1 MAESNLV
8 QTLAIWGAVTGTI
21 GTVTGVIGL
30 ILRYRSHKRDNP
42 FLQCDSDFSFEH
54 SSGDAHPKH
63 KVTVRSVGR
72 RPVIVDY
79 VRYFMRPG
87 RRWHR
92 VFRWYHWS
100 KKRWIYDQTPRNP
113 INLPE
118 GTKED
123 IYISVPNGFPLGE
136 VLKAEVHDQ
145 AKNMWK
151 VSWPRFRRLCRLI
164 RNEKLGE
171 IEEENSRQQCK
182 VVGYLAGEHFYVY
195 THWNQEPGK
204 KNTFKGHFSRFQT
217 RDEYERKWTDIVD
230 HQVPKFLKEEASEIK

>member
-1 MAESNLV
+1 MEESNLI

-42 FLQCDSDFSFEH
+42 FLQCEADFSFEH
-54 SSGDAHPKH
+54 SSGDARPKH
-63 KVTVRSVGR
+63 KITVRSVGR
-72 RPVIVDY
+72 RPVSVDY

-87 RRWHR
+87 RRWHS

-100 KKRWIYDQTPRNP
+100 KKRWVYDQVPRSP
-113 INLPE
+113 INLSE

-123 IYISVPNGFPLGE
+123 IYISVPNGFPLNE

-145 AKNMWK
+145 AGNAWK
-151 VSWPRFRRLCRLI
+151 VSWPRLKRLQRLI

-171 IEEENSRQQCK
+171 EQNENARQQCK
-182 VVGYLAGEHFYVY
+182 VVGYLAGEYYHIHV
-195 THWNQEPGK
+195 HWNQKPGQK
-204 KNTFKGHFSRFQT
+204 KAFKNRFFRFQT
-217 RDEYERKWTDIVD
+217 REEYERKWTDILED
-230 HQVPKFLKEEASEIK
+230 QVPKFLREEATEIQ